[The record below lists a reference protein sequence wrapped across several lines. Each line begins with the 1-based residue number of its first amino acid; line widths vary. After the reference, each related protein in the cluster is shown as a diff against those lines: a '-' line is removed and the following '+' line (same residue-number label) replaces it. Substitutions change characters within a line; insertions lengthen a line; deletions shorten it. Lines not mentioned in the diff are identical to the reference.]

1 MKAGPN
7 ESSNENVLGKRR
19 GFSDFFTG
27 FILIFTLT
35 AARFTAY
42 GFTYFKQLDDYIQ
55 YGIYPTFTFSEAQQK
70 FGLLAARPLSNSAD
84 IVFWGK
90 FWGCLAAALLII
102 AALFS
107 LAAVILKTVFSRFFG
122 TGPLFAV
129 ILALIP
135 LNFEGTYWLSASTRI
150 VCGMFW
156 AALSAW
162 LLLRFAET
170 EKIRFALLFPAAQL
184 AAMFSYEQAFLF
196 SAALNAIVAFLC
208 IKKCRKAL
216 LSLPATL
223 LSGLLYFIF
232 IKIFSGGPLYS
243 GAYAMPDF
251 FSADYYEKLLPKTA
265 EIISE
270 TFSLGIYGTVV
281 RGAARG
287 IRFIVSD
294 RLWIFASVSVVL
306 CAVYFIVN
314 MRRKNETGIR
324 KTKTLFATAGA
335 FFAAAWLCA
344 APLDV
349 FFIMAE
355 PYFSMRNTVMCLP
368 GIALAADSA
377 LRAVFRKPL
386 VPAAVS
392 AAAALVFSA
401 ASVSELH
408 DYRETA
414 ANDSHVINAVISD
427 IGEDSLY
434 GKIGI
439 LNVEMSYLTD
449 SNCLINEH
457 ITGVTSSYW
466 ALTGAVNAT
475 LGARLTGKVTIVP
488 LPSKTPMCYRW
499 NYDMNRID
507 GFDRVYF
514 YIPDES
520 RIIPVV
526 AKEADGGFI
535 FADENGKTVAKA
547 FPDGDVW
554 LLKAG

>member
-1 MKAGPN
+1 
-7 ESSNENVLGKRR
+7 
-19 GFSDFFTG
+19 
-27 FILIFTLT
+27 
-35 AARFTAY
+35 
-42 GFTYFKQLDDYIQ
+42 
-55 YGIYPTFTFSEAQQK
+55 
-70 FGLLAARPLSNSAD
+70 
-84 IVFWGK
+84 
-90 FWGCLAAALLII
+90 
-102 AALFS
+102 
-107 LAAVILKTVFSRFFG
+107 
-122 TGPLFAV
+122 
-129 ILALIP
+129 
-135 LNFEGTYWLSASTRI
+135 
-150 VCGMFW
+150 
-156 AALSAW
+156 
-162 LLLRFAET
+162 
-170 EKIRFALLFPAAQL
+170 
-184 AAMFSYEQAFLF
+184 
-196 SAALNAIVAFLC
+196 
-208 IKKCRKAL
+208 
-216 LSLPATL
+216 
-223 LSGLLYFIF
+223 
-232 IKIFSGGPLYS
+232 
-243 GAYAMPDF
+243 
-251 FSADYYEKLLPKTA
+251 
-265 EIISE
+265 
-270 TFSLGIYGTVV
+270 
-281 RGAARG
+281 
-287 IRFIVSD
+287 
-294 RLWIFASVSVVL
+294 
-306 CAVYFIVN
+306 
-314 MRRKNETGIR
+314 
-324 KTKTLFATAGA
+324 
-335 FFAAAWLCA
+335 
-344 APLDV
+344 
-349 FFIMAE
+349 
-355 PYFSMRNTVMCLP
+355 MRNTVMCLP

-449 SNCLINEH
+449 SNCQINEH

-507 GFDRVYF
+507 GFDRVYL